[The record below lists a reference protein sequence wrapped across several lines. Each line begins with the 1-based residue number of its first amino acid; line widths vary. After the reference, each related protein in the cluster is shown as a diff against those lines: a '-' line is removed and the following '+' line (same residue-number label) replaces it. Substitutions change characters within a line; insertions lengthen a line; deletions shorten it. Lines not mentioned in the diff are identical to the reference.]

1 MKKGC
6 LIVLIILAVL
16 LVVAVVGAFV
26 AYNAIDSR
34 VGLGLSRPISHQE
47 AVVGDTRIRC
57 VVNPEKLAPF
67 LADYIPAN
75 AQLPIDAAQV
85 KELLPYVVPREIA
98 LLARSDV
105 MGRKLSVTLFANEK
119 RLGRLVQ
126 EYANTENVLA
136 NVKQIKWTT
145 KGFELPERGFLF
157 AEGDMAIPE
166 SVEKEIF
173 TLWPTQAKEGP
184 ATIEGGNQVELVIDN
199 RNGDLLAVAA
209 ALATAQGQDWATL
222 RATSVGG
229 MVKGVIES
237 INVARIKANLLDKD
251 TLSLDLHFDSDADK
265 GPALQ
270 MVLSGLVI
278 PGAKE
283 ELKKNYALNL
293 DGDVAWNATDNTIAG
308 TLKITGLEAVIRAQL
323 AKNMPA
329 PAPAQP

>member
-16 LVVAVVGAFV
+16 LVVGVVGAFV
-26 AYNAIDSR
+26 AYNAFDAR

-75 AQLPIDAAQV
+75 AQLPIDAAQI
-85 KELLPYVVPREIA
+85 KELLPYVVPREVA

-105 MGRKLSVTLFANEK
+105 MGRKLSITLFANEK

-126 EYANTENVLA
+126 EYANTEDVLS
-136 NVKQIKWTT
+136 NIKQIKWTT

-157 AEGDMAIPE
+157 AEGDMTIPE

-199 RNGDLLAVAA
+199 RNGDILAVAA
-209 ALATAQGQDWATL
+209 ALATAQGQDWAAL
-222 RATSVGG
+222 RASEYGG
-229 MVKGVIES
+229 MAIGIIES
-237 INVARIKANLLDKD
+237 IYVARIKANLMDKD
-251 TLSLDLHFDSDADK
+251 TLSIDLRIDSDAEK
-265 GPALQ
+265 GPGLQ
-270 MVLSGLVI
+270 LLLSGLVV
-278 PGAKE
+278 PAAKDY
-283 ELKKNYALNL
+283 LKKNYALTL
-293 DGDVAWNATDNTIAG
+293 DGDVEWNAADNAIAG
-308 TLKITGLEAVIRAQL
+308 TLKITGLEAVIRGQL
-323 AKNMPA
+323 AKNMPK
-329 PAPAQP
+329 PAQP